1 MKEALIAVCGI
12 ILFLIG
18 MIRLSS
24 AVRKMINVRIKE
36 YVKYAVDRPFFG
48 LITGIVSAVLF
59 QSSSASTALTI
70 SLVSAGLIS
79 FYSSLAIM
87 LGADIGTTLTVQ
99 FVIWRFTEFSP
110 LIVSIGGLLWMTRRG
125 RLHVAGELIFY
136 FGLIFFGLELVNQAV
151 APLKEIPAFIHMF
164 TQTKSPLFGIG
175 LGMVVTAVVQ
185 ASAIP
190 ISILALLAQQ
200 DLINLENALPV
211 VMGANIGTTVTA
223 LLAGTVANING
234 KRSAASQLIFKC
246 TGVLICLLLLP
257 YFIAVLKDLS
267 PNTAQ
272 QIALGHLFINLVIV
286 LVFVF
291 ALKPFA
297 SLMQKVLPGDE
308 EALPV
313 WPEYINSKDAAN
325 PQRALDCVQKELQRQ
340 VALVL
345 KMFTE
350 TQGLMTD
357 YQEVKRKNVVYI
369 GMVVSNLR
377 SQIVK
382 FLLKVS
388 ARQLSPRH
396 SRRLFVYTAMTGD
409 IESMGTHVNA
419 LSRLAA
425 QKAEG
430 NVPFSDCGEEE
441 LSEIISLVDRNIKD
455 ALFLIEA
462 VESQMIKDVFARE
475 EEVDVKVQQARDNHL
490 RRFYARQCQADAG
503 PIFIEMLIHLERVS
517 DHCNNIA
524 EHVHGLQ

>member
-1 MKEALIAVCGI
+1 
-12 ILFLIG
+12 
-18 MIRLSS
+18 
-24 AVRKMINVRIKE
+24 
-36 YVKYAVDRPFFG
+36 
-48 LITGIVSAVLF
+48 
-59 QSSSASTALTI
+59 
-70 SLVSAGLIS
+70 
-79 FYSSLAIM
+79 
-87 LGADIGTTLTVQ
+87 
-99 FVIWRFTEFSP
+99 
-110 LIVSIGGLLWMTRRG
+110 MTRRG

-223 LLAGTVANING
+223 LL
-234 KRSAASQLIFKC
+234 
-246 TGVLICLLLLP
+246 
-257 YFIAVLKDLS
+257 LKDLS

-350 TQGLMTD
+350 TQGLMTG

-524 EHVHGLQ
+524 EHVHDLQ